1 VAEQDELTTLQLYMQ
16 QMGKH
21 PMLSP
26 EEEKELAIRAKQGDK
41 EALKK
46 LVEGNLRFVVSIAKN
61 FMGWGV
67 PLTDLIAAGNLGL
80 IEAAKR
86 FDPDKIEAAKRFDP
100 DKNVKFIS
108 YAVWWIRQ
116 AIMQTIFQQTGAVRI
131 PVKESLFIAK
141 VKETYEKL
149 KEELGK
155 ESTEEDIA
163 KRLNTSVKKIKDA
176 LSIVRLPISLDM
188 PLGEGG
194 EEDFT
199 LLDVLSKKG
208 TEDIEGELIEETIHK
223 ELESMLD
230 VLDERE
236 KQIIKM
242 RYGLSGEEP
251 KTLEEAGEKLGI
263 SRERVR
269 QLEQRA
275 LKKLKAV
282 ALKKHLKDFLS

>member
-1 VAEQDELTTLQLYMQ
+1 MAEQDELTTLQLYMQ

-21 PMLSP
+21 RMLSL

-86 FDPDKIEAAKRFDP
+86 FDPDK
-100 DKNVKFIS
+100 NVKFIS

-116 AIMQTIFQQTGAVRI
+116 AIMQTIFQQTGAVRM

-149 KEELGK
+149 KEELGR
-155 ESTEEDIA
+155 EPTEEEIA
-163 KRLNTSVKKIKDA
+163 KRLNTSVKKVKNA

>member
-86 FDPDKIEAAKRFDP
+86 FDPDK
-100 DKNVKFIS
+100 NVKFIS

-116 AIMQTIFQQTGAVRI
+116 AIMQTIFQQTGAVRM

>member
-1 VAEQDELTTLQLYMQ
+1 MAEQDELTTLQLYMQ

-86 FDPDKIEAAKRFDP
+86 FDPDK
-100 DKNVKFIS
+100 NVKFIS

-149 KEELGK
+149 KEELGR
-155 ESTEEDIA
+155 EPTEEDIA
-163 KRLNTSVKKIKDA
+163 KRLNTSAKKVKNA

-208 TEDIEGELIEETIHK
+208 TEDIERELIEETIHK
-223 ELESMLD
+223 ELESMLN
-230 VLDERE
+230 VLDQRE
-236 KQIIKM
+236 KEIIKM
-242 RYGLSGEEP
+242 RYGLNGEEP
-251 KTLEEAGEKLGI
+251 KTLEEVGEKLGI

>member
-1 VAEQDELTTLQLYMQ
+1 MADQDKDLTTLQLYMQ
-16 QMGKH
+16 QMGKY

-26 EEEKELAIRAKQGDK
+26 EEEKELAIRAKKGDK

-86 FDPDKIEAAKRFDP
+86 FDPDKD
-100 DKNVKFIS
+100 VKFIS

-131 PVKESLFIAK
+131 PIKESLFIAK

-149 KEELGK
+149 KENLGR
-155 ESTEEDIA
+155 EPTEEELA
-163 KRLNTSVKKIKDA
+163 QELKTSVKKIKNA
-176 LSIVRLPISLDM
+176 LSIVRQPISLDM
-188 PLGEGG
+188 PLGESG

-208 TEDIEGELIEETIHK
+208 TEDIEKEILENTLKK
-223 ELESMLD
+223 ELESMLN

-236 KQIIKM
+236 REIIKL
-242 RYGLSGEEP
+242 RYGLEGNEP
-251 KTLEEAGEKLGI
+251 KTLEEVGEMLGI

-275 LKKLKAV
+275 LKKLKSI
-282 ALKKHLKDFLS
+282 ALKKHLQDFLS

>member
-1 VAEQDELTTLQLYMQ
+1 MAEQDELTTLQLYMQ

-21 PMLSP
+21 RMLSL

-86 FDPDKIEAAKRFDP
+86 FDPDK
-100 DKNVKFIS
+100 NVKFIS

-116 AIMQTIFQQTGAVRI
+116 AIMQTIFQQTGAVRM

-149 KEELGK
+149 KEELGR
-155 ESTEEDIA
+155 EPTEEEIA
-163 KRLNTSVKKIKDA
+163 KRLNTSVKKVKNA

-188 PLGEGG
+188 PLGESG

>member
-1 VAEQDELTTLQLYMQ
+1 MANQDQELTTLQLYMQ
-16 QMGKH
+16 QMGKY
-21 PMLSP
+21 PMLTP
-26 EEEKELAIRAKQGDK
+26 EEERELAIRAKKGDK

-46 LVEGNLRFVVSIAKN
+46 LVEGNLRFVVNIAKN

-80 IEAAKR
+80 
-86 FDPDKIEAAKRFDP
+86 IEAAKRFDP

-131 PVKESLFIAK
+131 PIKESLFISK
-141 VKETYEKL
+141 VKNAYEKL
-149 KEELGK
+149 KESLGR
-155 ESTEEDIA
+155 EPTEEEIA
-163 KRLNTSVKKIKDA
+163 KELKTSVKKVKNA
-176 LSIVRLPISLDM
+176 LAIVRQPISLDM

-199 LLDVLSKKG
+199 LLDILSKKG
-208 TEDIEGELIEETIHK
+208 TEDVEKDLVESTLKEEF
-223 ELESMLD
+223 ERLLN

-236 KQIIKM
+236 REIIKL
-242 RYGLSGEEP
+242 RYGLEGLEP
-251 KTLEEAGEKLGI
+251 KTLEEVGEMLGI

-282 ALKKHLKDFLS
+282 ALKKHLQDFLS

>member
-1 VAEQDELTTLQLYMQ
+1 MANQDQELTTLQLYMQ
-16 QMGKH
+16 QMGKY
-21 PMLSP
+21 PMLTP
-26 EEEKELAIRAKQGDK
+26 EEERELAIRAKKGDK

-46 LVEGNLRFVVSIAKN
+46 LVEGNLRFVVNIAKN

-80 IEAAKR
+80 
-86 FDPDKIEAAKRFDP
+86 IEAAKRFDP

-131 PVKESLFIAK
+131 PIKESLFISK
-141 VKETYEKL
+141 VKNAYEKL
-149 KEELGK
+149 KESLSREP
-155 ESTEEDIA
+155 TEEEIA
-163 KRLNTSVKKIKDA
+163 KELKTSVKKVKNA
-176 LSIVRLPISLDM
+176 LAIVRQPVSLDM

-208 TEDIEGELIEETIHK
+208 TEDVEKDLVENTLKQEFEK
-223 ELESMLD
+223 LLN

-236 KQIIKM
+236 REIIKL
-242 RYGLSGEEP
+242 RYGLEGQEP
-251 KTLEEAGEKLGI
+251 KTLEEVGEMLGI

-282 ALKKHLKDFLS
+282 ALKKHLQDFLS

>member
-1 VAEQDELTTLQLYMQ
+1 MANQDQELTTLQLYMQ
-16 QMGKH
+16 QMGKY
-21 PMLSP
+21 PMLTP
-26 EEEKELAIRAKQGDK
+26 EEERELAIRAKKGDK

-46 LVEGNLRFVVSIAKN
+46 LVEGNLRFVVNIAKN

-80 IEAAKR
+80 
-86 FDPDKIEAAKRFDP
+86 IEAAKRFDP

-131 PVKESLFIAK
+131 PIKESLFISK
-141 VKETYEKL
+141 VKNAYEKL
-149 KEELGK
+149 KESLGR
-155 ESTEEDIA
+155 EPTEEEIA
-163 KRLNTSVKKIKDA
+163 KELKTSVKKVKNA
-176 LSIVRLPISLDM
+176 LAIVRQPISLDM

-199 LLDVLSKKG
+199 LLDILSKKG
-208 TEDIEGELIEETIHK
+208 TEDVEKDLVESTLKEEF
-223 ELESMLD
+223 ERLLN

-236 KQIIKM
+236 REIIKL
-242 RYGLSGEEP
+242 RYGLEGLEP
-251 KTLEEAGEKLGI
+251 KTLEEVGEMLGI

-282 ALKKHLKDFLS
+282 ALKKHLQNFLS

>member
-1 VAEQDELTTLQLYMQ
+1 MAENTDELTTLQLYMQ

-21 PMLSP
+21 PMLTP
-26 EEEKELAIRAKQGDK
+26 EEEKELAIRAKKGDK

-46 LVEGNLRFVVSIAKN
+46 LVEGNLRFVVNIAKN

-80 IEAAKR
+80 
-86 FDPDKIEAAKRFDP
+86 IEAAKRFDP

-131 PVKESLFIAK
+131 PIKESIFIAK
-141 VKETYEKL
+141 VKDIYEKL
-149 KEELGK
+149 KEELGR
-155 ESTEEDIA
+155 EPTEEEIA
-163 KRLNTSVKKIKDA
+163 KRLNTSVKKVINA
-176 LSIVRLPISLDM
+176 LSIVRLPVSLDM
-188 PLGEGG
+188 PIGENS
-194 EEDFT
+194 EEGFT
-199 LLDVLSKKG
+199 LLDILSKKG
-208 TEDIEGELIEETIHK
+208 TEDIEENIVKETLHKDLEEL
-223 ELESMLD
+223 LN
-230 VLDERE
+230 VLDDRERE
-236 KQIIKM
+236 IIKL
-242 RYGLSGEEP
+242 RYGLEDEEP
-251 KTLEEAGEKLGI
+251 QTLEEVGEKLNI

-275 LKKLKAV
+275 LKKLKAL

>member
-1 VAEQDELTTLQLYMQ
+1 MAEQDKELTTLQLYMQ

-26 EEEKELAIRAKQGDK
+26 EEEKELAIRAKKGDK

-46 LVEGNLRFVVSIAKN
+46 LIEGNLRFVVSIAKN

-86 FDPDKIEAAKRFDP
+86 FDPE
-100 DKNVKFIS
+100 KNVKFIS

-116 AIMQTIFQQTGAVRI
+116 AIMQTIFQQTGALRI
-131 PVKESLFIAK
+131 PIKESLFIAK
-141 VKETYEKL
+141 VKDTYEKL
-149 KEELGK
+149 KEELGR
-155 ESTEEDIA
+155 EPTEEEIA
-163 KRLNTSVKKIKDA
+163 KELKTSVKKVKNA
-176 LSIVRLPISLDM
+176 LSIVRQPISLDM

-199 LLDVLSKKG
+199 LLDILSKKG
-208 TEDIEGELIEETIHK
+208 TEDVERELVEETLKK
-223 ELESMLD
+223 ELEGMLN

-236 KQIIKM
+236 REIIKL
-242 RYGLSGEEP
+242 RYGLEGVEP
-251 KTLEEAGEKLGI
+251 KTLEEVGEMLGI

-275 LKKLKAV
+275 LKKLKAL
-282 ALKKHLKDFLS
+282 ALKKHLQDFLS

>member
-1 VAEQDELTTLQLYMQ
+1 MADQDKDLTTLQLYMQ
-16 QMGKH
+16 QMGKY

-26 EEEKELAIRAKQGDK
+26 EEEKELAIRAKKGDK

-86 FDPDKIEAAKRFDP
+86 FDPDKD
-100 DKNVKFIS
+100 VKFIS

-131 PVKESLFIAK
+131 PIKESLFIAK

-149 KEELGK
+149 KETLGR
-155 ESTEEDIA
+155 EPTEEELA
-163 KRLNTSVKKIKDA
+163 QELKTSVKKIKNA
-176 LSIVRLPISLDM
+176 LSIVRQPISLDM

-208 TEDIEGELIEETIHK
+208 TEDIEKEILENTLKK
-223 ELESMLD
+223 ELESMLN

-236 KQIIKM
+236 REIIKL
-242 RYGLSGEEP
+242 RYGLEGNEP
-251 KTLEEAGEKLGI
+251 KTLEEVGEMLGI

-275 LKKLKAV
+275 LKKLKSI
-282 ALKKHLKDFLS
+282 ALKKHLQDFLS

>member
-1 VAEQDELTTLQLYMQ
+1 MADQDKDLTTLQLYMQ
-16 QMGKH
+16 QMGKY

-26 EEEKELAIRAKQGDK
+26 EEEKELAIRAKKGDK

-86 FDPDKIEAAKRFDP
+86 FDPDRD
-100 DKNVKFIS
+100 VKFIS

-131 PVKESLFIAK
+131 PIKESLFIAK

-149 KEELGK
+149 KENLGR
-155 ESTEEDIA
+155 EPTEEELA
-163 KRLNTSVKKIKDA
+163 QELKTSVKKIKNA
-176 LSIVRLPISLDM
+176 LSIVRQPISLDM
-188 PLGEGG
+188 PLGESG

-208 TEDIEGELIEETIHK
+208 TEDIEKEILENTLKK
-223 ELESMLD
+223 ELESMLN

-236 KQIIKM
+236 REIIKL
-242 RYGLSGEEP
+242 RYGLEGNEP
-251 KTLEEAGEKLGI
+251 KTLEEVGEMLGI

-275 LKKLKAV
+275 LKKLKSI
-282 ALKKHLKDFLS
+282 ALKKHLQDFLS

>member
-1 VAEQDELTTLQLYMQ
+1 MAEQDELTTLQLYMQ

-86 FDPDKIEAAKRFDP
+86 FDPDK
-100 DKNVKFIS
+100 NVKFIS

-149 KEELGK
+149 KEELGR
-155 ESTEEDIA
+155 EPTEEEIA
-163 KRLNTSVKKIKDA
+163 KRLNTSVKKVKNA

-208 TEDIEGELIEETIHK
+208 TEDIEKELIEETIHK

-230 VLDERE
+230 VLDQRE
-236 KQIIKM
+236 KEIIKM
-242 RYGLSGEEP
+242 RYGLNGEEP
-251 KTLEEAGEKLGI
+251 KTLEEVGEKLGI

>member
-1 VAEQDELTTLQLYMQ
+1 MAEQDELTTLQLYMQ

-21 PMLSP
+21 LMLSP

-86 FDPDKIEAAKRFDP
+86 FDPDK
-100 DKNVKFIS
+100 NVKFIS

-141 VKETYEKL
+141 VKEAYEKL
-149 KEELGK
+149 KEELGR
-155 ESTEEDIA
+155 EPTEEEIA
-163 KRLNTSVKKIKDA
+163 KRLNTSVKKVKNA

-208 TEDIEGELIEETIHK
+208 TEDIEKELIEETIHK

-242 RYGLSGEEP
+242 RYGLDGEEP
-251 KTLEEAGEKLGI
+251 KTLEEVGEKLGI